1 MRRFLKYVFHAE
13 IWPASAYN
21 SIVEN
26 YGCHLWFIQKLKAG
40 ERKKFA
46 PRGWATV
53 KEKKRG
59 GVRAMAYVHNYW
71 QNRGDMTQEG
81 IDTNLTSLVSG
92 NTLAKN
98 QIWFG
103 WERNTVEF
111 IIFLVRWCSKAGEFF
126 SEQSI
131 SQLRAWL
138 PSLFAGVRLRFTL
151 LWYKPRCLSNVNYF
165 VIMLT
170 KYWSLSQQGH
180 LQSYSKSKAWQQ
192 STLL

>member
-1 MRRFLKYVFHAE
+1 MRVLKLPDHTRQCTGASVCTWQHTQSAVWNETLESVRFYSNVTISEVFQAE
-13 IWPASAYN
+13 IWQASAYN

-26 YGCHLWFIQKLKAG
+26 YGCHLWFVQKLKAG
-40 ERKKFA
+40 ERKTFA

-59 GVRAMAYVHNYW
+59 GVGAMAYVHNYW

-81 IDTNLTSLVSG
+81 IDTNLKSLVSG

-111 IIFLVRWCSKAGEFF
+111 IIFLVTWCSKAGEFF
-126 SEQSI
+126 LSSPFH
-131 SQLRAWL
+131 SCVLGCRA
-138 PSLFAGVRLRFTL
+138 F
-151 LWYKPRCLSNVNYF
+151 
-165 VIMLT
+165 
-170 KYWSLSQQGH
+170 
-180 LQSYSKSKAWQQ
+180 LQEWG
-192 STLL
+192 